1 LLKKNSGSQG
11 ECVYRSQIKS
21 VTPHVQ
27 TVIETVYN
35 GIVSSLSEAA
45 AACVPALAPQT
56 LKPWWSEEL
65 NSLKKEAQLT
75 FISWRSANKPLSG
88 SLFDNYTC
96 AKKTF
101 RSAIKKRKQES
112 KNSINIALMEAL
124 NSTTD
129 FWRLWKSKLGKKKI
143 LPPCVGGATGENAI
157 AAAFATYFSETC
169 SVNSAVQGTQLRAE
183 FLKLKDDYICNDN
196 LADYMVSEAV
206 VTTVIEKQKKGKAP
220 GADSLSGE
228 HLKNAHPILYSVLTK
243 LFNCMILT
251 EYVPDAFGVSTLVPI
266 PKAGKSLN
274 TVEGYRGISLTPVV
288 SKIFEQCLM
297 IKFHPYLKTSERQF
311 GFKSG
316 TGCTSAVY
324 SVRKTVDYFTKKGAT
339 VNICSLDMEK
349 AFDKMNRDALFIKM
363 LKKRI
368 PLTLINLFGGW
379 FEKSASKVRWGKCSS
394 EPFVVHSG
402 TRQGGVFSPVLFSIF
417 VDDILCK
424 LEEVNC
430 GCFINNICCNS
441 MMYADDLILLAIS
454 INDMQAMLEVCRAE
468 LLWVDMNLNIEK
480 SSAIRV
486 GEGWKNPIS
495 PLSISNK
502 NIPWEKEIKYLG
514 MVIIAA
520 SRFTVCLHRAKIKYF
535 QSLNAIL
542 GKVGDMQ
549 AVGLILS
556 LAATNCFPILLYG
569 LEACLLTKVQ
579 LKSLEYAYNA
589 VFVKLFKTFDIG
601 IINSC
606 QYYTGFLSADHA
618 LSSARLRFQ
627 SFLASDTNSLPGFL
641 CKAVGG
647 EEQMQ
652 LTLKY
657 NVLLPT
663 TNTIIKRQ
671 VWNYFKTEHSF

>member
-1 LLKKNSGSQG
+1 
-11 ECVYRSQIKS
+11 
-21 VTPHVQ
+21 
-27 TVIETVYN
+27 
-35 GIVSSLSEAA
+35 
-45 AACVPALAPQT
+45 
-56 LKPWWSEEL
+56 
-65 NSLKKEAQLT
+65 
-75 FISWRSANKPLSG
+75 
-88 SLFDNYTC
+88 
-96 AKKTF
+96 
-101 RSAIKKRKQES
+101 
-112 KNSINIALMEAL
+112 
-124 NSTTD
+124 
-129 FWRLWKSKLGKKKI
+129 
-143 LPPCVGGATGENAI
+143 
-157 AAAFATYFSETC
+157 
-169 SVNSAVQGTQLRAE
+169 
-183 FLKLKDDYICNDN
+183 
-196 LADYMVSEAV
+196 
-206 VTTVIEKQKKGKAP
+206 
-220 GADSLSGE
+220 
-228 HLKNAHPILYSVLTK
+228 
-243 LFNCMILT
+243 
-251 EYVPDAFGVSTLVPI
+251 
-266 PKAGKSLN
+266 
-274 TVEGYRGISLTPVV
+274 
-288 SKIFEQCLM
+288 
-297 IKFHPYLKTSERQF
+297 
-311 GFKSG
+311 
-316 TGCTSAVY
+316 
-324 SVRKTVDYFTKKGAT
+324 
-339 VNICSLDMEK
+339 
-349 AFDKMNRDALFIKM
+349 
-363 LKKRI
+363 
-368 PLTLINLFGGW
+368 
-379 FEKSASKVRWGKCSS
+379 
-394 EPFVVHSG
+394 
-402 TRQGGVFSPVLFSIF
+402 
-417 VDDILCK
+417 
-424 LEEVNC
+424 
-430 GCFINNICCNS
+430 
-441 MMYADDLILLAIS
+441 MYADDLILLAIS

-556 LAATNCFPILLYG
+556 VAATNCLPILLYG

-647 EEQMQ
+647 EELMQ